1 MSYETDSSADFSQ
14 RDPADGVAELLCQRW
29 SPRSFEK
36 KTIAD
41 ADLLK
46 IMDAARWSPSCFNEQ
61 PWFFLTSTENS
72 FDKFLGLLLD
82 MNQAWAKN
90 ASLLGFILCN
100 NQFARN
106 GNANN
111 LAQFDSGAAWMAMT
125 LQARMLGL
133 YTHGMAGI
141 KKDEVYD
148 AFEIDRDEQTVIAGF
163 ALGVRAPVEALPEAL
178 QEREIPSQR
187 KPLTDIW
194 RAVE

>member
-1 MSYETDSSADFSQ
+1 MPYETDSSADFSK
-14 RDPADGVAELLCQRW
+14 RDPADGVAELLYQRW

-36 KTIAD
+36 TAIAE

-46 IMDAARWSPSCFNEQ
+46 IMDAARWAPSCFNEQ
-61 PWFFLTSTENS
+61 PWLFLTSTESS

-90 ASLLGFILCN
+90 ASLLGFILCDK
-100 NQFARN
+100 QFARN
-106 GNANN
+106 GNENA

-148 AFEIDRDEQTVIAGF
+148 AFGIDRDKQTVIAGF
-163 ALGVRAPVEALPEAL
+163 ALGARAAADALPDAL
-178 QEREIPSQR
+178 QEREIPSER
-187 KPLTDIW
+187 KPLTAVW

>member
-14 RDPADGVAELLCQRW
+14 RDPTDGVAELLCQRW

-148 AFEIDRDEQTVIAGF
+148 AFEIDRDKQTVIAGF